1 MKNFYEKQLAS
12 RFEDQKIFSKKNLFD
27 FYREYEPEL
36 KEGTFG
42 WRIYDLKRKDVIK
55 SIGRGIYT
63 LCRKP
68 EYQPNLS
75 EQAKKIVKL
84 LLRQF
89 SGFDYCISETSWLNE
104 FSVQQTNSSIIILET
119 EKDLVNSAFFNLNDQ
134 VKDLFLQPTENEMEV
149 YVLEKENPVILK
161 SIISRSP
168 LQKISDKNLRI
179 NIPRLEKILADIY
192 CDRHIYY
199 FYSGIELENIFE
211 NALNRYAIEIFHGY
225 SVTPQDGEKSRKSR
239 NLSQTK
245 LTTR

>member
-1 MKNFYEKQLAS
+1 MS
-12 RFEDQKIFSKKNLFD
+12 RFENQKIFSKKDLYD
-27 FYREYEPEL
+27 FYREHEPKL

-42 WRIYDLKRKDVIK
+42 WRIYNLKRKDIIK
-55 SIGRGIYT
+55 SVAKGIYT
-63 LCRKP
+63 LNRKP

-75 EQAKKIVKL
+75 EKAKKVVKL

-89 SGFDYCISETSWLNE
+89 SGFDYCVSETSWLNE
-104 FSVQQTNSSIIILET
+104 FSIQQTNSSIIILEM

-134 VKDLFLQPTENEMEV
+134 VKNLFLQPTENEIEI

-168 LQKISDKNLRI
+168 LQKTNDKNLRI
-179 NIPRLEKILADIY
+179 NIPRLEKILTDIF

-211 NALNRYAIEIFHGY
+211 NALNRYSVDFSRLFGYAARRGKEPEIKGFITNKVNYPIESIL
-225 SVTPQDGEKSRKSR
+225 K
-239 NLSQTK
+239 
-245 LTTR
+245 